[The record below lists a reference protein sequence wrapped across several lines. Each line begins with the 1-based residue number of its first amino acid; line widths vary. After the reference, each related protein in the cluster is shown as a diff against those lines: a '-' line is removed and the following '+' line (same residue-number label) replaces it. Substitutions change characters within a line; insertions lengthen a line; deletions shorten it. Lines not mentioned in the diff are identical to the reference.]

1 MIKSKIGRTATKNTS
16 KPPRPPR
23 PLSSNP
29 TTTPSF
35 PLQRNTLHNR
45 TEKENHTTPK
55 DKSHQLTAMKNRIS
69 YIERE
74 SQKNLT
80 RIQLKQ
86 ERLAY
91 LRKAKAEADAQQR
104 QLLEAQKAEKAV
116 LLHKK
121 QGVNEVKRRR
131 KTRLSSIKQQ
141 LIEDKQEA
149 YRRAKLE
156 KAELKRKREEEEK
169 KVLELKKSK
178 VKRKGSLRRS
188 MVFALNDC
196 NSKVDLFD
204 SNVKNVKSS
213 KKRKKCRDRI
223 VNKEMEEEYGLGNEE
238 FEREV
243 ERLERLE
250 REQLDKLAM
259 TVKEKQ
265 RIEQNFNELMNY
277 RGEQH

>member
-1 MIKSKIGRTATKNTS
+1 MIKSKINPSSSDNNSRASRQT
-16 KPPRPPR
+16 R

-29 TTTPSF
+29 TISF
-35 PLQRNTLHNR
+35 GNKVQHRTSHNNR
-45 TEKENHTTPK
+45 VEKENHKIPK
-55 DKSHQLTAMKNRIS
+55 EKSNQLTAMKNRIS

-91 LRKAKAEADAQQR
+91 LRSAKAEADARER
-104 QLLEAQKAEKAV
+104 QLQEAQQQKKQV
-116 LLHKK
+116 LLNKK
-121 QGVNEVKRRR
+121 QGVSMANSRRR
-131 KTRLSSIKQQ
+131 TRLSSIKQQ

-149 YRRAKLE
+149 YRKA
-156 KAELKRKREEEEK
+156 KAEKEA
-169 KVLELKKSK
+169 LKKKKEELAKKTLESNK
-178 VKRKGSLRRS
+178 KRVKRKGSLRRS
-188 MVFALNDC
+188 MIFSVNNC
-196 NSKVDLFD
+196 
-204 SNVKNVKSS
+204 SS
-213 KKRKKCRDRI
+213 QVNLYDTPVKRKIQRKMTAVKQTAD
-223 VNKEMEEEYGLGNEE
+223 EYGFDKEE

-243 ERLERLE
+243 EKLEKLE
-250 REQLDKLAM
+250 REKLDKLAM